1 MWLPASFFRSWTALS
16 TAAMPPP
23 SGPAPGT
30 ATSKPIATHAEVHI
44 PSTLAID
51 ARLALSGLY
60 GAGIAAAAAVT
71 NSVAARR
78 VGGKAGEVGGTAG
91 EVGGGDAE
99 VEKRREGAV
108 VVPAEAAAAVGDASA
123 DGEIPEEAVDDEYAR
138 MMAELGG

>member
-1 MWLPASFFRSWTALS
+1 MYKRQ
-16 TAAMPPP
+16 
-23 SGPAPGT
+23 
-30 ATSKPIATHAEVHI
+30 VYI

-78 VGGKAGEVGGTAG
+78 VGGSAGGEYGTA
-91 EVGGGDAE
+91 VAGGGSA
-99 VEKRREGAV
+99 VKGREGAV
-108 VVPAEAAAAVGDASA
+108 VVPAGAAAAVGDAIA
-123 DGEIPEEAVDDEYAR
+123 DGGIPEEAVDDEYAR

>member
-1 MWLPASFFRSWTALS
+1 M
-16 TAAMPPP
+16 
-23 SGPAPGT
+23 
-30 ATSKPIATHAEVHI
+30 
-44 PSTLAID
+44 
-51 ARLALSGLY
+51 
-60 GAGIAAAAAVT
+60 T

-123 DGEIPEEAVDDEYAR
+123 AGEIPEEAVDDEYAR

>member
-1 MWLPASFFRSWTALS
+1 
-16 TAAMPPP
+16 MPPP
-23 SGPAPGT
+23 AGPAPGA
-30 ATSKPIATHAEVHI
+30 ATSSKPVATTPAEVYI

-78 VGGKAGEVGGTAG
+78 VGGSAGGEYGTA
-91 EVGGGDAE
+91 VAGGGSA
-99 VEKRREGAV
+99 VKGREGAV
-108 VVPAEAAAAVGDASA
+108 VVPAGAAAAVGDASA